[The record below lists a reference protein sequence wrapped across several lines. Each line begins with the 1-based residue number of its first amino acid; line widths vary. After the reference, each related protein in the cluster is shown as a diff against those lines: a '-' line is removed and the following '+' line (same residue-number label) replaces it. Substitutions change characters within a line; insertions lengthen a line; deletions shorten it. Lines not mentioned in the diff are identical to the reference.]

1 MLNYPPIK
9 NIDTRTSEPIGFAA
23 EQNTLTA
30 LSGHETD
37 YHQWRR
43 LKLADYPES
52 SAQLM
57 VSVTDPNQL
66 SGQEK
71 QNIIQLIAKT
81 NLVFFS
87 LAANQRMDRESLK
100 NMGLQLGL
108 ARLDAHLC
116 ADEDA
121 ITTLR
126 DQPGHQDQQL
136 YIPYT
141 NKPMNWHTDGY
152 YNEPNHAIRAF
163 ILYCIQDAAH
173 GGENYFIDHER
184 LYIHLRDH
192 RPEFIAPL
200 SAPDAM
206 LIPENRQENQLIRAE
221 CSVPVFALDPLTQKL
236 QMRYTSRP
244 KNIVWKADALTQAA
258 LAYLRYVINNGEVP
272 IFTHRLT
279 PGEGVI
285 CHNVLHKRGGFQD
298 NASTHHVRTLLRA
311 RYYDAVQVAK

>member
-1 MLNYPPIK
+1 M
-9 NIDTRTSEPIGFAA
+9 
-23 EQNTLTA
+23 
-30 LSGHETD
+30 D
-37 YHQWRR
+37 YQQWRR
-43 LKLADYPES
+43 LKLADYPTS

-71 QNIIQLIAKT
+71 QNISHLIAKT
-81 NLVFFS
+81 NLVIFA
-87 LAANQRMDRESLK
+87 LASNQRMDRESLK

-108 ARLDAHLC
+108 ARLDPHLC

-126 DQPGHQDQQL
+126 DQPGHQAQL

-152 YNEPNHAIRAF
+152 YNEPSQAIRAF

-173 GGENYFIDHER
+173 GGENSFIDHER

-221 CSVPVFALDPLTQKL
+221 TSVPVFALDPLTQNL

-244 KNIVWKADALTQAA
+244 KNIVWKTDALTQAA
-258 LAYLRYVINNGEVP
+258 LAYLRQVINNGEVP
-272 IFTHRLT
+272 IFTHRLA
-279 PGEGVI
+279 PGQGVI
-285 CHNVLHKRGGFQD
+285 CHNVLHKRAGFKD
-298 NASTHHVRTLLRA
+298 NATTHQVRTLLRA
-311 RYYDAVQVAK
+311 RYYDAVHVEK